1 MPNTVDDDADLHELS
16 GSMALPL
23 TGRAD
28 GETHSARRRVVDP
41 DDLAAQVAPG
51 EHRVEEFEV
60 PVDRMRRQCCLDDR
74 SDQAVPAAGAAG
86 GGTRSRV
93 LGGRA
98 NAHGLGSVRM
108 ISVYRCTQTSVTRRR
123 PGSSSRNP
131 CDGRHDRREVAARP
145 RGGCGEYTRPCDTH
159 AEFEPARCAD
169 ACGQEEPDT
178 PGAPRHHEI
187 LVGERSFGSISLR
200 EVARGAGIV
209 PTAFYR
215 HFASMEDLGV
225 TVVEDS
231 MRVLRRALREGRR
244 DLAARQAMPTAKNSL
259 DILLRHVRENE
270 SQFRFLIR
278 EQHGGIAEI
287 RRAIDTELRLFSK
300 ELTIDLA
307 RIPDLAPP
315 WQPED
320 LEIAAELIVTIMLTA
335 VADLLDGE
343 YRGRG
348 AEKEIVERTER
359 QLVMVFLGMGQWR
372 PSE

>member
-1 MPNTVDDDADLHELS
+1 MTAITIVGRSGPGSEVGANT
-16 GSMALPL
+16 
-23 TGRAD
+23 
-28 GETHSARRRVVDP
+28 
-41 DDLAAQVAPG
+41 
-51 EHRVEEFEV
+51 
-60 PVDRMRRQCCLDDR
+60 
-74 SDQAVPAAGAAG
+74 
-86 GGTRSRV
+86 
-93 LGGRA
+93 
-98 NAHGLGSVRM
+98 LGSVTRTR
-108 ISVYRCTQTSVTRRR
+108 SSDQRDAQTRADKKNQTRQALLD
-123 PGSSSRNP
+123 S
-131 CDGRHDRREVAARP
+131 
-145 RGGCGEYTRPCDTH
+145 TRS
-159 AEFEPARCAD
+159 
-169 ACGQEEPDT
+169 
-178 PGAPRHHEI
+178 

-287 RRAIDTELRLFSK
+287 RRAIDTELRLFAK

-307 RIPDLAPP
+307 RIPDLAP

-372 PSE
+372 PSD